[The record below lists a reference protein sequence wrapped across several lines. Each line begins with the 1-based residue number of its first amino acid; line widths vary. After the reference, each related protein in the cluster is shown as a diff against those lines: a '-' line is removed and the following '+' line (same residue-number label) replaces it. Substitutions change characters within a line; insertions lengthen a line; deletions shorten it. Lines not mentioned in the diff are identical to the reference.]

1 MSNTS
6 QHAQSVALSPQSKR
20 YVRVSEAIELLG
32 VTERTIRRWCKSG
45 RLSTIKDRQGGLLI
59 DADDIE
65 QERANRAATPR
76 PVSVVDLQ
84 REVADLRQRLSDCE
98 ALVDRLMGIIEGEQ
112 RTSR

>member
-1 MSNTS
+1 MPNAS
-6 QHAQSVALSPQSKR
+6 QQPVEQRSKR
-20 YVRVSEAIELLG
+20 YARVSEAIETLG

-45 RLSTIKDRQGGLLI
+45 RLSTTKDRQGGLLI

-84 REVADLRQRLSDCE
+84 REVADLRQRLANCE
-98 ALVDRLMGIIEGEQ
+98 ELVHRLTEAIESQ
-112 RTSR
+112 RRIQ